1 MKINDRSLAEYLA
14 FEYPF
19 QVDADPEGGYVVIFP
34 DLPGCITEIDT
45 LDELPVMAEDAR
57 REWLM
62 AAYEQ
67 GDIMIPLPSYPEEYS
82 GKFNV
87 RLSQSLHRQL
97 AEAANTEGVSLNSYV
112 AGLLARGDAQVRIER
127 QLFMMEKR
135 SNERLMQIEA
145 RLHDLHESLRYQ
157 STGVPKASARRA
169 RFITAVDEYDDLV
182 AA

>member
-1 MKINDRSLAEYLA
+1 MGADSRLLAEYLA
-14 FEYPF
+14 LEYPF
-19 QVDADPEGGYVVIFP
+19 HVVADPDGGYVVAFP

-45 LDELPVMAEDAR
+45 LDELPAMAEDAR
-57 REWLM
+57 REWLT

-67 GDIMIPLPSYPEEYS
+67 GDLAIPLPSYPEEYS

-87 RLSQSLHRQL
+87 RLPRSLHHQL
-97 AEAANTEGVSLNSYV
+97 AEAADAEGVSLNSYV
-112 AGLLARGDAQVRIER
+112 SGLLARGDAQVRVER
-127 QLFMMEKR
+127 QLFMMEER
-135 SNERLMQIEA
+135 FTERLMAIEL

-169 RFITAVDEYDDLV
+169 RFITAVDAYDDLV